1 MPQTVGPAE
10 APGTVYTHPDF
21 VATLGEIYHPGR
33 ACGTRDVVVGHAV
46 YRLPW
51 IEGRGLEPQAPFVDY
66 HEPLAR
72 LGPLASLLPWPR
84 APGGPRLRR
93 LWRLE
98 RAAISPVPLDAG
110 GPAGAAPW
118 ALGAPLVDWAAF
130 PAWEEYLALLRAR
143 RVLAEDQR
151 RRRRLEEL
159 TGPLQFTADDSADD
173 VLPTCM
179 AWKSA
184 RDREAGRPAL
194 FEIDAHRR
202 FFHRLRERG
211 LLRASTLRGGGALL
225 SVWLGSVHGGRWSGW
240 VFTFN
245 PEPALARCSP
255 GRQLLYP
262 MLHESWR
269 AGHCQ
274 FDFSI
279 GLEPYKLAF
288 ATHVRPLVTA
298 GLLPPHA
305 LPGALARRLLRGYP
319 RALQALRALRGRA
332 GP

>member
-1 MPQTVGPAE
+1 MPQGTEPTGAPA
-10 APGTVYTHPDF
+10 AVYTRPDF
-21 VATLGEIYHPGR
+21 VATLGEVYHPGR
-33 ACGTRDVVVGHAV
+33 ACGIREVAVGRGV

-51 IEGRGLEPQAPFVDY
+51 FEGRGLQPQAPFVDY
-66 HEPLAR
+66 HEPVAR
-72 LGPLASLLPWPR
+72 LGPLAGLLPWPQG
-84 APGGPRLRR
+84 PGGRPLHR

-98 RAAISPVPLDAG
+98 RAALGPVRLEGA

-118 ALGAPLVDWAAF
+118 ALGAPLVEWAAF
-130 PAWEEYLALLRAR
+130 PAWEDYLALLRAR

-151 RRRRLEEL
+151 RRRRLEDL
-159 TGPLQFTADDSADD
+159 AGPLHFTADDSAAD

-194 FEIDAHRR
+194 FEVDAHRR

-225 SVWLGSVHGGRWSGW
+225 SVWLGSVHDGRWSGW

-245 PEPALARCSP
+245 PAPALARCSP

-269 AGHCQ
+269 AGHSE

-279 GLEPYKLAF
+279 GLEPYKLSF

-298 GLLPPHA
+298 GLPPPRA
-305 LPGALARRLLRGYP
+305 LPGALARRLLRRHP
-319 RALQALRALRGRA
+319 RALQALRTLRGSA

>member
-1 MPQTVGPAE
+1 MAPGQAE
-10 APGTVYTHPDF
+10 ASGTVYTHPDF
-21 VATLGEIYHPGR
+21 IAALGETYHPGR
-33 ACGTRDVVVGHAV
+33 GCGTVDVAVGRAV

-51 IEGRGLEPQAPFVDY
+51 IEGLGLQAQATFVDY
-66 HEPLAR
+66 HEPVAR
-72 LGPLASLLPWPR
+72 LGPLPSLLPWPR
-84 APGGPRLRR
+84 GPGGRPLRR

-98 RAAISPVPLDAG
+98 CAALGPVQLD
-110 GPAGAAPW
+110 PTHPGAPPPCP
-118 ALGAPLVDWAAF
+118 LGAPLVQWAGF
-130 PAWEEYLALLRAR
+130 PAWEDYLALLRAR

-159 TGPLQFTADDSADD
+159 AGPLHFNADDTATD

-179 AWKSA
+179 AWKSG

-194 FEIDAHRR
+194 FDVEAHRR

-225 SVWLGSVHGGRWSGW
+225 SVWLGSVHGGCWSGW

-269 AGHCQ
+269 AGHRE

-279 GLEPYKLAF
+279 GLEPYKLSF
-288 ATHVRPLVTA
+288 ATHVRPIVTA
-298 GLLPPHA
+298 GLPPPRA
-305 LPGALARRLLRGYP
+305 LPGALARRLLRRHP